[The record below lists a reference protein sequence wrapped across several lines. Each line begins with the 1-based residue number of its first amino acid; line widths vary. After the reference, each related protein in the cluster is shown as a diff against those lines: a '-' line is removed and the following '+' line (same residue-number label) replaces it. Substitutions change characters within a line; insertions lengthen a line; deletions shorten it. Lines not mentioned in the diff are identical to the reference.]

1 MTISEL
7 YKQVAQLGFEDSL
20 EDDDRFYYAA
30 NRALLQVNKIRPAI
44 SRYLINHKPLENQV
58 AESTFESLE
67 KEEDLTFQAVNV
79 KSYYFEV
86 DGNGVVYIEL
96 YNDATSSWE
105 VISTIQLSSSK
116 AFVAYRGFIKS
127 GGEFVTG
134 NVRLRFSGEFIYSVR
149 NVAMY
154 KNLYSNEVS
163 DIPAYEPY
171 TRYDIKQLVND
182 FMALCCPPI
191 LEDQQNKVLNQKYE
205 IEGNSIILLP
215 YDNKGV
221 YKVMYERRPK
231 EIENHGDASNDE
243 TLIDIDDELCS
254 LMPILI
260 ASYVWIDDEPQKSE
274 YYLSLYRERAMEIER
289 KIKDTAPVIIKS
301 SNGW

>member
-20 EDDDRFYYAA
+20 EEDSRFYYAA

-44 SRYLINHKPLENQV
+44 SHYLINHSPLKNEV
-58 AESTFESLE
+58 VDSTFEPIE
-67 KEEDLTFQAVNV
+67 KSEDLTFQAVNV

-86 DGNGVVYIEL
+86 DGNGVVYIEQH
-96 YNDATSSWE
+96 ND
-105 VISTIQLSSSK
+105 STEGWDIINTITLSSSK
-116 AFVAYRGFIKS
+116 AFKAYRGFIKS
-127 GGEFVTG
+127 GGEFVSGTI
-134 NVRLRFSGEFIYSVR
+134 RLRFSGEFIYSVK

-154 KNLYSNEVS
+154 SNLYSNEVS

-171 TRYDIKQLVND
+171 TRYDIKTLVND

-191 LEDQQNKVLNQKYE
+191 LEDKYNKVLNQEYE

-221 YKVMYERRPK
+221 YKVMYERRPMQIK
-231 EIENHGDASNDE
+231 DNGNASNDE
-243 TLIDIDDELCS
+243 TIIDIDDELGS
-254 LMPILI
+254 LLPILI

-274 YYLSLYRERAMEIER
+274 YYLSLYRERAIEIER
-289 KIKDTAPVIIKS
+289 KIKDTAPVIYKS